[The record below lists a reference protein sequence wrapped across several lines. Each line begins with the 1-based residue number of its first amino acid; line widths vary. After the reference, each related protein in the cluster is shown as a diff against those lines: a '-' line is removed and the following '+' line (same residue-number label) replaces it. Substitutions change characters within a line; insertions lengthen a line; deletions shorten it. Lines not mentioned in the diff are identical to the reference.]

1 MSQSQ
6 IEFLKALSGE
16 RDPEK
21 LRLKFLMLLLH
32 LQDME
37 RGSMWIKKGK
47 HYHCVEAVGAQSEKI
62 KGIKLSTTKSSIVGW
77 VMEHKQM
84 TVAEAGTDARH
95 RKEVEEGLDVK
106 STLILCFPMFLN
118 KTKKVFGAI
127 EIIDTSAGGRKINID
142 PEYLAL
148 LQDLIDIGSIALSNS
163 LSYAKQ
169 VNRNRWLREAIEEIR
184 FDSFIVGVNTAFQEV
199 MGLVRSYSVTDYPV
213 ILYGESGTG
222 KELVAQE
229 IHRRSTRAKKPFL
242 VQNCSAI
249 PDTLLES
256 ELFGY
261 TRGAF
266 TGAFK
271 DKAGLFEAAD
281 GGTVFLDEIGE
292 MDVQLQ
298 AKVLRTLQN
307 NEIKPL
313 GGTPK
318 KVDVRVISATNL
330 NLEQAV
336 QEKRFRED
344 LYYRLNV
351 LPLQLP
357 PLRDRPEDIPLLINH
372 FLKREASRS
381 DASAKHITPSALRRL
396 EEYSWPGNVRE
407 LENIVKQLLVLS
419 TGDEIDVDDLPE
431 RLLKSARPV
440 GALPPAHIGALPP
453 PLQFDPGL
461 PMPLDG
467 LTWHEMERKYA
478 LHLLNTYKWNVS
490 LAAKAAGVNRST
502 FDSRL
507 KRLGIRKRDVPTG

>member
-21 LRLKFLMLLLH
+21 LRMKFLMLLLH
-32 LQDME
+32 LQNME

-47 HYHCVEAVGAQSEKI
+47 HYHCVEAVGSQSEKI
-62 KGIKLSTTKSSIVGW
+62 KGLKLSTSKPSIAGW

-84 TVAEAGTDARH
+84 TVAEPGDPRHCKDA
-95 RKEVEEGLDVK
+95 EEGLEVK
-106 STLILCFPMFLN
+106 STLILCFPMFVS

-169 VNRNRWLREAIEEIR
+169 VNRNRWLRETIEEIR
-184 FDSFIVGVNTAFQEV
+184 FDSFIVGVNSAFQEV
-199 MGLVRSYSVTDYPV
+199 MGLVRSYAMTDYPV

-229 IHRRSTRAKKPFL
+229 IHRRSPRAKKPFM

-271 DKAGLFEAAD
+271 DKAGLFEAAE

-292 MDVQLQ
+292 MDIQLQ

-313 GGTPK
+313 GGTTK

-336 QEKRFRED
+336 QEKRFRDD

-357 PLRDRPEDIPLLINH
+357 PLRDRAEDIPLLINH
-372 FLKREASRS
+372 FLKREAARS
-381 DASAKHITPSALRRL
+381 ESSPKHVTPSALRQL

-407 LENIVKQLLVLS
+407 LENMVKQLLVLS

-431 RLLKSARPV
+431 RLLRSARA
-440 GALPPAHIGALPP
+440 GAAPQSAPIGALPP
-453 PLQFDPGL
+453 PLQFEASL
-461 PMPLDG
+461 PIPLNG
-467 LTWHEMERKYA
+467 LTWQEMEQKYA

-507 KRLGIRKRDVPTG
+507 KRLGIRKRDVPAG